1 MLFLVNRP
9 WNLFSL
15 GHFNLYYLTSCDIPS
30 LDLVIYFKCFFS
42 SSNVKSRKT
51 TPPPVCKAKCPQWQ
65 GMAYKM
71 CISSMAYL
79 GLMKLVWTTPI
90 FLYHHDFIEYPFS
103 CFCHCDYL
111 GNVCTMG
118 LLFSNCCCSTFLAIS
133 LIGVNILH
141 YFARYL

>member
-90 FLYHHDFIEYPFS
+90 FLEFS
-103 CFCHCDYL
+103 IYNTYFSYIITILLNTLLVVFAIVIILAMCVQW
-111 GNVCTMG
+111 VC
-118 LLFSNCCCSTFLAIS
+118 
-133 LIGVNILH
+133 
-141 YFARYL
+141 YFQIVVAVLSWQFHW